1 MWGDAM
7 KVVQRWLPDTD
18 FRSPDPRTIKGQQ
31 VTVPSVYGY
40 EPDEAAK
47 ILREAGL
54 FPPIGPLVDSEN
66 AYGTV
71 AYLDPASGSTIGSG
85 SSVTIYLSDGS
96 PYVPPAPE
104 PEPEPAPQ
112 PAPAAAAVPAAVPD
126 NGGGDGAVAEPA
138 AVTAAERRR
147 RQRRRRNRRRWR
159 RRHRPDP
166 LTQTAGA
173 GLTPRRPSSFSG
185 LSRAGGGPRRPPR
198 RRRPCP

>member
-1 MWGDAM
+1 MM
-7 KVVQRWLPDTD
+7 KVVQRWLPDTN

-54 FPPIGPLVDSEN
+54 FPQIGPLVDSEN

-104 PEPEPAPQ
+104 PEPEPAPAPQPEPQ
-112 PAPAAAAVPAAVPD
+112 PAPSPQPSPD
-126 NGGGDGAVAEPA
+126 NGGGDGAG
-138 AVTAAERRR
+138 
-147 RQRRRRNRRRWR
+147 WGSGCG
-159 RRHRPDP
+159 
-166 LTQTAGA
+166 AGA
-173 GLTPRRPSSFSG
+173 GSG
-185 LSRAGGGPRRPPR
+185 SGSGAGGTYGLPSDR
-198 RRRPCP
+198 